1 MSIKEIKAGE
11 SARER
16 ILAGVNL
23 LADAVMPT
31 LGPRGRTVVLEH
43 GSGAPLTTKDGVA
56 VANEIELTDHFA
68 NMAVRIVRE
77 AATKTADIAGDGTTT
92 SIVLARAMIREG
104 MKFVMLGANPMD
116 VKRGIDRAIVTL
128 VARLRQLSKPCA
140 SDREIA
146 QVAALSANGDESVGA
161 LIAEAIAKGCDQG
174 VITVEEGKSL
184 HDELSL
190 VEGMQFEHG
199 YLSPHFVT
207 DPERQLAVLEAPY
220 ILLVDRKLATAAD
233 VLNPLERVAK
243 HGRSLLIIA
252 DDVQGEALAT
262 LVINHLQGTM
272 KVCAVKSP
280 GIGDRRKAILED
292 IATLTDGTVISQ
304 ERGLTPAHSKLHHLG
319 RAERIEV
326 SKETTVIIGGAGLA
340 DAITAR
346 VKMLRALMAESTAE
360 YDRKFLEERAA
371 KLSGGI
377 AVIRA
382 GAATE
387 LEMKEKKDRIEDAVH
402 ATRAAIEEGIVPGG
416 GVS

>member
-207 DPERQLAVLEAPY
+207 DPEKATGCIGSSLH
-220 ILLVDRKLATAAD
+220 LVGGQKTCNGSR
-233 VLNPLERVAK
+233 
-243 HGRSLLIIA
+243 
-252 DDVQGEALAT
+252 
-262 LVINHLQGTM
+262 
-272 KVCAVKSP
+272 
-280 GIGDRRKAILED
+280 
-292 IATLTDGTVISQ
+292 
-304 ERGLTPAHSKLHHLG
+304 
-319 RAERIEV
+319 RIEP
-326 SKETTVIIGGAGLA
+326 A
-340 DAITAR
+340 
-346 VKMLRALMAESTAE
+346 
-360 YDRKFLEERAA
+360 
-371 KLSGGI
+371 
-377 AVIRA
+377 
-382 GAATE
+382 
-387 LEMKEKKDRIEDAVH
+387 
-402 ATRAAIEEGIVPGG
+402 
-416 GVS
+416 

>member
-1 MSIKEIKAGE
+1 M
-11 SARER
+11 
-16 ILAGVNL
+16 
-23 LADAVMPT
+23 
-31 LGPRGRTVVLEH
+31 
-43 GSGAPLTTKDGVA
+43 
-56 VANEIELTDHFA
+56 
-68 NMAVRIVRE
+68 
-77 AATKTADIAGDGTTT
+77 
-92 SIVLARAMIREG
+92 
-104 MKFVMLGANPMD
+104 
-116 VKRGIDRAIVTL
+116 
-128 VARLRQLSKPCA
+128 
-140 SDREIA
+140 
-146 QVAALSANGDESVGA
+146 
-161 LIAEAIAKGCDQG
+161 
-174 VITVEEGKSL
+174 
-184 HDELSL
+184 
-190 VEGMQFEHG
+190 
-199 YLSPHFVT
+199 
-207 DPERQLAVLEAPY
+207 
-220 ILLVDRKLATAAD
+220 
-233 VLNPLERVAK
+233 NPLERVAK